1 MLSTIHIST
10 ALCLVGILVA
20 GPSLAENVRIP
31 LGQQGGS
38 WQASLPRTGETQAR
52 VRQVYGDPLETKA
65 PVGNP
70 PISSWHYANFTVYFE
85 YDHVIHTV
93 ASSSGY
99 GAESPYP
106 ARQEPAH
113 ESLDTRAPAPAAPVM
128 AAPSDNDKAPL
139 PADEAP
145 EAVPEPRGPSDNL
158 AEEQAKPASETAPP
172 AVDDTEPR
180 KRRFPSDDN

>member
-1 MLSTIHIST
+1 
-10 ALCLVGILVA
+10 LCLWGLFVT

-31 LGQQGGS
+31 LGQQAGS

-52 VRQVYGDPLETKA
+52 VRQLYGDPLETKA

-93 ASSSGY
+93 ASSSGAGDY
-99 GAESPYP
+99 SAAPVVQERP
-106 ARQEPAH
+106 AAMPQEP
-113 ESLDTRAPAPAAPVM
+113 LDTVDAMPTEAVM
-128 AAPSDNDKAPL
+128 AAPSDSERLTADEPL
-139 PADEAP
+139 DAVPASRGPADTL
-145 EAVPEPRGPSDNL
+145 D
-158 AEEQAKPASETAPP
+158 EEQAKPPRETTPP
-172 AVDDTEPR
+172 EADAKPQ